1 MKSAKCNEHQN
12 QSSEVFWAQK
22 PQIQSKKYP
31 KPLKRKSQC
40 PLSLCTDSTVYL
52 YCFHWDSSKKT
63 SKNKSFILIMIVRT
77 VLILH
82 QMIHLAPRGN
92 FKHQIDYHYFQNVIS
107 FSFSH
112 FLSLQY
118 TGSLSLNTQLNS
130 QDATSLLYSQNK
142 FLLAI

>member
-22 PQIQSKKYP
+22 PQIQSKKSKTVKEKIP
-31 KPLKRKSQC
+31 MPPLFVY
-40 PLSLCTDSTVYL
+40 TDSTVYL

-82 QMIHLAPRGN
+82 
-92 FKHQIDYHYFQNVIS
+92 
-107 FSFSH
+107 
-112 FLSLQY
+112 
-118 TGSLSLNTQLNS
+118 
-130 QDATSLLYSQNK
+130 
-142 FLLAI
+142 